1 MIKNSSRLRLP
12 ALNVSNLATNRSKST
27 ERSHFCLETDRK
39 LSTLMQTCD
48 SREHKKYFDCRME
61 KINQINKYQS
71 NFSSALNL
79 YFEQM
84 NKLEYEEINYT
95 EDQIYKKIKLRKI

>member
-1 MIKNSSRLRLP
+1 
-12 ALNVSNLATNRSKST
+12 
-27 ERSHFCLETDRK
+27 
-39 LSTLMQTCD
+39 
-48 SREHKKYFDCRME
+48 ME

-84 NKLEYEEINYT
+84 NKLEHEEINFT
-95 EDQIYKKIKLRKI
+95 EDQIYKKIKLRKIIDLGKKREKINKIRVEAQKVYEEAKDVEEILNE